1 MNGYRLLA
9 DTCKSIDEGPDSDNA
24 GKDIRFF
31 RLLEPTWLFKSH
43 RYEEYKNLLLNSFDV
58 SEAISPGNYTYY
70 YKFVGLWDWAEQLP
84 EELFEHC
91 SAIKSITVPVSVKSI
106 EENVFND
113 CPQLTV
119 RVYEGSFAEKY
130 MIANAIKYA
139 LL

>member
-1 MNGYRLLA
+1 MTYENQNRLCNQFKQQQLCRCNSVSKILPVSVRDFGWA
-9 DTCKSIDEGPDSDNA
+9 TFKRCSSVESIIIPEGVT
-24 GKDIRFF
+24 
-31 RLLEPTWLFKSH
+31 E
-43 RYEEYKNLLLNSFDV
+43 
-58 SEAISPGNYTYY
+58 
-70 YKFVGLWDWAEQLP
+70 LP